1 MRGFITHL
9 RFGAMMGLC
18 ACVMGCM
25 AVHTDD
31 GKTRFDPY
39 GPLNPHRKELIAGK
53 YAAFFFGN
61 NIVVVAS
68 GVRPYTGWKIELAV
82 ESRQNGKPVLALY
95 GEDPVLGGA
104 AMTPFLVSAVV
115 HPAVPGPQLNLAD
128 AIVTVRDAHGMHNV
142 PVEMAPN

>member
-9 RFGAMMGLC
+9 RFAAMIGSC

-25 AVHTDD
+25 PVHTDY
-31 GKTRFDPY
+31 GSTRFDPY

-53 YAAFFFGN
+53 YAAFFLGN

-68 GVRPYTGWKIELAV
+68 GVRPSTGWKIELAV
-82 ESRQNGKPVLALY
+82 ESRRNGKPVLALY

-104 AMTPFLVSAVV
+104 AMTPFLISAVV
-115 HPAVPGPQLNLAD
+115 HPAAPGPQLKLAD
-128 AIVTVRDAHGMHNV
+128 EIVIVRDAHGMHEV
-142 PVEMAPN
+142 PVVMAPN